1 MSAWSKV
8 ILGSDVSKRIYL
20 TKSPRQEHPK
30 ESWLLKAAE
39 AVYPLLK
46 TVAILGTHL
55 LAEKKPQTL
64 LFLPLTLLS
73 YSEGT
78 NSFQGDRKAKIPTG
92 DIWKGAMSIPPRSL
106 ISSRPSDSLV
116 TSPSMLHQKS
126 IAAIHK
132 GWEAVGRAPTCDF
145 VETVDTQ
152 KKKQHLQKPI
162 LLFLLISSPFF
173 SFSPISIFRKRASC
187 F

>member
-106 ISSRPSDSLV
+106 ISSRSASTEAFLKRLRMRTSRELLNCGNHDDQV
-116 TSPSMLHQKS
+116 TR
-126 IAAIHK
+126 
-132 GWEAVGRAPTCDF
+132 W
-145 VETVDTQ
+145 
-152 KKKQHLQKPI
+152 
-162 LLFLLISSPFF
+162 
-173 SFSPISIFRKRASC
+173 
-187 F
+187 